1 MVRMCQLTIR
11 LGECDGVEHRPRP
24 VAQKFRTTQLKLS
37 HQDVEVI
44 NHTIVELD
52 EDHML
57 LHMVHVDCLDRLNHS
72 SVLRLRSL

>member
-1 MVRMCQLTIR
+1 
-11 LGECDGVEHRPRP
+11 
-24 VAQKFRTTQLKLS
+24 
-37 HQDVEVI
+37 
-44 NHTIVELD
+44 LD